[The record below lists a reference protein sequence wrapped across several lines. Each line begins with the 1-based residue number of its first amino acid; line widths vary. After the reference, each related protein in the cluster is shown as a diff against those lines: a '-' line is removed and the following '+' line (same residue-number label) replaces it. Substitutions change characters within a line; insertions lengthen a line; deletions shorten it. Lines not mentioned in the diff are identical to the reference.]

1 MSTAPKWKDI
11 PKYPVISGV
20 AFIAIVVTLTW
31 WSGANI
37 SPLFETA
44 EIRRGQLWRLV
55 TSIFPHLDILHLVF
69 NLYWLWI
76 FGTIAE
82 RVYGHLR
89 TALLIFLLA
98 LGSNSVDF
106 ALASG
111 GVGLSGVGYGLFG
124 LLYVL
129 SQYDERFQD
138 TLDRSI
144 VNLFVLWFFFCIFM
158 TVIHVFNVANVAHAG
173 GAALGLLIGYAIVL
187 PKRRVLFIAGTAALI
202 LLGLCGS
209 TFARPF
215 VNLSGRGGYEE
226 GKWGYDALVLDR
238 NREALRWLRD
248 AVRYQ
253 PKIAAYWFNLG
264 IAYERLNHRSDSVT
278 AYKRAYQLNPWDS
291 SYAEAAGRQAE
302 GK

>member
-31 WSGANI
+31 WTGANI

-76 FGTIAE
+76 LGTIAE

-98 LGSNSVDF
+98 VGSNSLDF
-106 ALASG
+106 AVASG

-129 SQYDERFQD
+129 SKYDERFKD
-138 TLDRSI
+138 TLDSSI

-158 TVIHVFNVANVAHAG
+158 TAIHVFNVANVAHAG

-215 VNLSGRGGYEE
+215 VNLSSRGGYEE
-226 GKWGYDALVLDR
+226 GKWGYDALVLNQ

-264 IAYERLNHRSDSVT
+264 IAHERLNNRSDSVT
-278 AYKRAYQLNPWDS
+278 AYKRAYELNPWDS
-291 SYAEAAGRQAE
+291 SYAEAAGRKAE
-302 GK
+302 AK

>member
-76 FGTIAE
+76 LGTIAE

-98 LGSNSVDF
+98 VGSNSLDF

-129 SQYDERFQD
+129 SKYDERFKD
-138 TLDRSI
+138 SLDSSI

-187 PKRRVLFIAGTAALI
+187 PKRRVLLIAGTAALI

-215 VNLSGRGGYEE
+215 VNLSSRGGYEE
-226 GKWGYDALVLDR
+226 GKWGYDALALNQD
-238 NREALRWLRD
+238 REALGWLRD

-253 PKIAAYWFNLG
+253 PKISAYWFNLG
-264 IAYERLNHRSDSVT
+264 IAYERLNNRSDSVT

-291 SYAEAAGRQAE
+291 SYAEAAGRKAE
-302 GK
+302 AK